1 MVRGERQPDRPA
13 GLESPGQEGELV
25 LVAVPE
31 WGHPG
36 PLELPADHGGDAVG
50 VADQPADGNYQQGG
64 GG

>member
-1 MVRGERQPDRPA
+1 
-13 GLESPGQEGELV
+13 LESPGQEGELV

-50 VADQPADGNYQQGG
+50 VADQPADGTYQQGG
-64 GG
+64 GGQGE